1 MLSPFDGGID
11 QQKYGGGSSNQQNAL
26 IFWCSG
32 PRMALSSACNR
43 NKELKCQTLALKHRT
58 WGVKKHTWEY
68 LPTKR
73 VQGILTDWWVFL
85 TNQKMGFPFKKWD
98 DWTYQV
104 DPGMFLQPNLEINIK
119 KQKQCC

>member
-1 MLSPFDGGID
+1 
-11 QQKYGGGSSNQQNAL
+11 
-26 IFWCSG
+26 
-32 PRMALSSACNR
+32 MALSSACNR

-85 TNQKMGFPFKKWD
+85 TNQKMGFPFKKD
-98 DWTYQV
+98 
-104 DPGMFLQPNLEINIK
+104 GMIGHIK
-119 KQKQCC
+119 WILGCFCNQI